1 VRQERINFPYLRIE
15 NLNTLG
21 GLTPY
26 SLTPYSR
33 GDPAADPKTGAA
45 PAFFPRSIFQPR
57 RSWLLFSLQWMS
69 GEMSGVE
76 MSGVNLSIKYHLN
89 ISKATMRI
97 WGHSSNDQHYFI
109 IIHPRLTGGI
119 PIQYGKES
127 CCNFIKKIY
136 TNFKYLLRRKDLFS

>member
-57 RSWLLFSLQWMS
+57 RSWLLFSLPWMS

-97 WGHSSNDQHYFI
+97 GGIHDMIDRIFFH
-109 IIHPRLTGGI
+109 IHPH
-119 PIQYGKES
+119 
-127 CCNFIKKIY
+127 
-136 TNFKYLLRRKDLFS
+136 